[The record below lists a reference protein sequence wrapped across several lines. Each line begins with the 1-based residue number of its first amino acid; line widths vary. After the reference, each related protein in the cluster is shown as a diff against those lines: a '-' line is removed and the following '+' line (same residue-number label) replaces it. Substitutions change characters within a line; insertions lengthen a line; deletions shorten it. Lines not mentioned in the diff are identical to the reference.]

1 MNLEELRRTL
11 SAVDPNNPADWPFF
25 LKALAALLLGLI
37 VAAAGYKL
45 LVNDSLAERD
55 RVIAEESALRNT
67 FQIKYKKAINLDI
80 YRQQLAEMEQGFEA
94 LRRQLPD
101 STQVPD
107 LLVQITQTG
116 LAHGLEFELFEPKKE
131 KPAEFYAELPISIL
145 VSGKYHEI
153 AQFVSDVAG
162 FPRIVTLHDVA
173 LKPVDSG
180 QTTLK
185 MSATARTYRYLDEE
199 EQ

>member
-25 LKALAALLLGLI
+25 LKAFAALLLALV
-37 VAAAGYKL
+37 VAAAGFKF
-45 LVNDSLAERD
+45 LVSDTLAERD
-55 RVIAEESALRNT
+55 KAIAEEHTLRQS
-67 FQIKYKKAINLDI
+67 FEIKYKKAINLDA

-153 AQFVSDVAG
+153 AEFVSDVAG

-173 LKPVDSG
+173 LKPEG
-180 QTTLK
+180 KGNNTLK